1 MPLKGIPFIISPEL
15 LTALYKAGHGDEIGI
30 TYLYLPMFTFQLHQF
45 VEMVL
50 WKSGQ
55 MASHKIPVLLEAILK
70 LFPLDTYVDS
80 PCAVMNIVPEDRDK
94 IADVP
99 VWSIY
104 KEIANK
110 AENRHVRELLVFQ
123 GDTS

>member
-1 MPLKGIPFIISPEL
+1 
-15 LTALYKAGHGDEIGI
+15 
-30 TYLYLPMFTFQLHQF
+30 
-45 VEMVL
+45 
-50 WKSGQ
+50 
-55 MASHKIPVLLEAILK
+55 
-70 LFPLDTYVDS
+70 
-80 PCAVMNIVPEDRDK
+80 MNIVPEDRDK